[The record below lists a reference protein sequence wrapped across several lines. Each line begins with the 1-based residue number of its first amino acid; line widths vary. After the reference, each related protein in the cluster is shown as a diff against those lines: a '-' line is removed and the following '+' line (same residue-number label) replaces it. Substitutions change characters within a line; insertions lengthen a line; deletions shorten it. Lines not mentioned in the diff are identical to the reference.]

1 MGGCGSSHLV
11 VAAAFERNHFLK
23 YGYAKVTGAG
33 LSGSL
38 VACRDRD
45 HVVVRHS
52 AP

>member
-38 VACRDRD
+38 VVFRDRD